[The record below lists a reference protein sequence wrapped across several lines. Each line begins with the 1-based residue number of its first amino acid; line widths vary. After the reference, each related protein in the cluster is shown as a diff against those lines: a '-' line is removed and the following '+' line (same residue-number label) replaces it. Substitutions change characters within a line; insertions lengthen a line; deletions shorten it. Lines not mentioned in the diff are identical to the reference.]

1 MAKRLAIVILTIF
14 TGHIGLCVEDEDK
27 FVFEHVMDQTSATDR
42 ERVQQWFSDQG
53 MPIPH
58 VMESRVYKETKIYL
72 IRSVRDGVP
81 TYQTFSHQDDFANPK
96 IQEEVIY
103 WWLTKPFDELA
114 LMYATTLGTKERLYV
129 FNGDI
134 DRESFGSLEV
144 VFNSLESA
152 KSYRVKVRGFRVVS
166 VQERS

>member
-1 MAKRLAIVILTIF
+1 MVLAIAV
-14 TGHIGLCVEDEDK
+14 GHIGLDVEDDDK
-27 FVFEHVMDQTSATDR
+27 FVFEHVMDQATATDR

-72 IRSVRDGVP
+72 TRSIRDGVP
-81 TYQTFSHQDDFANPK
+81 TYQTFSHQAGFENPK

-114 LMYATTLGTKERLYV
+114 LMYATTLGSKERLYV
-129 FNGDI
+129 FGGGI
-134 DRESFGSLEV
+134 DRESFGSLEAI
-144 VFNSLESA
+144 FNSLEST

-166 VQERS
+166 VEERSQ